1 MKYSLKQRNFWFVL
15 LADTVL
21 VSLAYYFAYLLRF
34 DGAIPPKY
42 FAGWSQTVIWI
53 APLKLLTFFYF
64 RLYRGMWRYTSAYDF
79 INLLKACF
87 TSSGIIVLIL
97 LVSYQLIGFPRS
109 VFIIDFFLVFLFLG
123 GLRMGIRLYYYHQN
137 GTKGFAFT
145 QYKGGQTKNLLII
158 GAGDA
163 GQMLVREIGENS
175 RLHYNTI
182 GFIDDDRSKLHQT
195 IHGVPVLG
203 AVDEVGNIV
212 SKNGVDE
219 IIIAIRSATATQM
232 RRIVSACEASG
243 LPSKILPTTC
253 DLLNGKITTGEVR
266 EICYEDLLGRESA
279 NINVE
284 QIGDYLAGKRIMVTG
299 GVGSIGSE
307 LCRQIAQFK
316 PERLVIIDRSESGL
330 YDAEIDFAFNHPEVG
345 IYPILGSVQNKAF
358 MQRVFS
364 VHEPQVVFHAAAYKH
379 VPMMEVNPWEA
390 VFNIIVGSKT
400 ILDLSKE
407 NRVEMCVIVS
417 TDKAVRPTSV
427 MGASKRV
434 VELMTQAY
442 AAQNNVR
449 FMAVRF
455 GNVLGTAGSVLP
467 LFEKQIERGGP
478 VTVTHPK
485 VTRYFMT
492 IAEACSLIL
501 QSGALGKGGEIFVLK
516 MGTPIRIADMA
527 CDLIKICGLRP
538 DEDIQIKYTGLRP
551 GEKLHEELI
560 TSGEDIEKTEHQDI
574 TILNCYNSNCLD
586 EMNGHIEDL
595 IVLAEA
601 TDIDG
606 IKRKLQGIVPEY
618 KPWSAKR

>member
-1 MKYSLKQRNFWFVL
+1 
-15 LADTVL
+15 
-21 VSLAYYFAYLLRF
+21 
-34 DGAIPPKY
+34 
-42 FAGWSQTVIWI
+42 
-53 APLKLLTFFYF
+53 
-64 RLYRGMWRYTSAYDF
+64 
-79 INLLKACF
+79 
-87 TSSGIIVLIL
+87 
-97 LVSYQLIGFPRS
+97 
-109 VFIIDFFLVFLFLG
+109 
-123 GLRMGIRLYYYHQN
+123 
-137 GTKGFAFT
+137 
-145 QYKGGQTKNLLII
+145 
-158 GAGDA
+158 
-163 GQMLVREIGENS
+163 MLVREIGENR

-203 AVDEVGNIV
+203 TVDEVGNIL

-232 RRIVSACEASG
+232 RRLVSACEASG

-284 QIGDYLAGKRIMVTG
+284 QIGGYLAGKRIMVTG

-345 IYPILGSVQNKAF
+345 IYPILGSVQNQAF
-358 MQRVFS
+358 MQRVFR

-390 VFNIIVGSKT
+390 VFNIIVGSKA

-407 NRVEMCVIVS
+407 NKVEMCVIVS

-478 VTVTHPK
+478 VTVTHPD

-516 MGTPIRIADMA
+516 MGTPIRI
-527 CDLIKICGLRP
+527 KSSTRVSGP
-538 DEDIQIKYTGLRP
+538 
-551 GEKLHEELI
+551 EKSS
-560 TSGEDIEKTEHQDI
+560 TRS
-574 TILNCYNSNCLD
+574 
-586 EMNGHIEDL
+586 
-595 IVLAEA
+595 
-601 TDIDG
+601 
-606 IKRKLQGIVPEY
+606 
-618 KPWSAKR
+618 

>member
-87 TSSGIIVLIL
+87 TSSGITVLIL

-109 VFIIDFFLVFLFLG
+109 VFIIDFFLVFLLLG

-163 GQMLVREIGENS
+163 GQMLVREIGENR
-175 RLHYNTI
+175 RLHYNPV
-182 GFIDDDRSKLHQT
+182 GFIDDDRSKLRQT
-195 IHGVPVLG
+195 IHGVSVLG
-203 AVDEVGNIV
+203 TVDEVGNIV

-232 RRIVSACEASG
+232 RRLVSACEAGG

-560 TSGEDIEKTEHQDI
+560 TSGEDIEKTEHHDI
-574 TILNCYNSNCLD
+574 MVLNCYNSNCLD

-595 IVLAEA
+595 IVLADA

-606 IKRKLQGIVPEY
+606 IKKKLQGIVPEY
-618 KPWSAKR
+618 KPWSAKS

>member
-1 MKYSLKQRNFWFVL
+1 
-15 LADTVL
+15 
-21 VSLAYYFAYLLRF
+21 
-34 DGAIPPKY
+34 
-42 FAGWSQTVIWI
+42 
-53 APLKLLTFFYF
+53 
-64 RLYRGMWRYTSAYDF
+64 
-79 INLLKACF
+79 
-87 TSSGIIVLIL
+87 
-97 LVSYQLIGFPRS
+97 
-109 VFIIDFFLVFLFLG
+109 
-123 GLRMGIRLYYYHQN
+123 
-137 GTKGFAFT
+137 
-145 QYKGGQTKNLLII
+145 
-158 GAGDA
+158 
-163 GQMLVREIGENS
+163 
-175 RLHYNTI
+175 
-182 GFIDDDRSKLHQT
+182 
-195 IHGVPVLG
+195 
-203 AVDEVGNIV
+203 
-212 SKNGVDE
+212 
-219 IIIAIRSATATQM
+219 
-232 RRIVSACEASG
+232 
-243 LPSKILPTTC
+243 
-253 DLLNGKITTGEVR
+253 
-266 EICYEDLLGRESA
+266 
-279 NINVE
+279 VE

-345 IYPILGSVQNKAF
+345 IYPILGSVQNRAF

-400 ILDLSKE
+400 ILDISKE

-560 TSGEDIEKTEHQDI
+560 TSGEDIEKTEHHDI
-574 TILNCYNSNCLD
+574 MVLNCYKSNCLD

-595 IVLAEA
+595 IALAEA

-618 KPWSAKR
+618 KPWSAKS